1 MVDTQQSRRMADED
15 GSEITSKTSPIR
27 QERVS
32 RQYHRLYLLLMAF
45 GLLFGP
51 LIVPQV
57 PSVQQLVGYGGIFF
71 SRLATLAP
79 TCGHPKDVFAK
90 LFVGT
95 TYTLPTKAQL
105 EQLPTAIPSDQTW
118 SQNDATYN
126 PQTDILCA
134 GGWSALYVRFVNPQP
149 NSPGST
155 NYNPDSTPAG
165 WVTDQLQS
173 LWKSL
178 AQGIAQFFQGILDWA
193 SSFGFMFST
202 PRTLTYGH
210 AVVIHMYD
218 WLLDVVDAA
227 MGLFLIIGG
236 YNYLFGQYRSFRE
249 LAPRLVLAAI
259 AAHASLYF
267 LGQFIEMQNAL
278 CWGIQQALL
287 TAGIGNLKLPWGAIN
302 IVTAPEY
309 VVLVYLIELLVAVLL
324 IVQMLTRIALLD
336 LLIVL
341 SPVGLMCFAL
351 PQTRAWGRLWAQAF
365 VSTLIVQFIQLL
377 CIAMG
382 SALTVSFGHASDTP
396 VTILV
401 GIAALFLA
409 WKIPGMMLS
418 NVLRA
423 GHQGTNQQWSGLIE
437 TVTETA
443 ALIAA

>member
-1 MVDTQQSRRMADED
+1 MDTFLLRSSEKIRPTSVYQKRLHQQRN
-15 GSEITSKTSPIR
+15 
-27 QERVS
+27 
-32 RQYHRLYLLLMAF
+32 RLAMLLMAF

-51 LIVPQV
+51 LIVPQA
-57 PSVQQLVGYGGIFF
+57 PFVQQFVGYGGMFF
-71 SRLATLAP
+71 PHPAALTP

-90 LFVGT
+90 LFTGM

-105 EQLPTAIPSDQTW
+105 EQLPTAIPSDQSW
-118 SQNDATYN
+118 SQNDVTYN
-126 PQTDILCA
+126 PQTDILCT

-149 NSPGST
+149 NTPGST
-155 NYNPDSTPAG
+155 NYNPNPTVAG
-165 WVTDQLQS
+165 WVADQLQS

-178 AQGIAQFFQGILDWA
+178 AQGAAKFLQGIIDWA
-193 SSFGFMFST
+193 TSFGFMFTT
-202 PRTLTYGH
+202 PPSLTYGH
-210 AVVIHMYD
+210 HVVENLHQL
-218 WLLDVVDAA
+218 LLDIIDG
-227 MGLFLIIGG
+227 MIGLFLVIGG
-236 YNYLFGQYRSFRE
+236 YNSLFGQYRSFRE
-249 LAPRLVLAAI
+249 LAPRLVLAGI
-259 AAHASLYF
+259 AAHASLSII
-267 LGQFIEMQNAL
+267 GQFVDAMNTL

-287 TAGIGNLKLPWGAIN
+287 TAGIGNLQLPWGVIN
-302 IVTAPEY
+302 IATAPEY
-309 VVLVYLIELLVAVLL
+309 IVLVYLIELLIAVLL

-341 SPVGLMCFAL
+341 SPIGLMCFAL

-365 VSTLIVQFIQLL
+365 VSTLIVQFVQLL